1 MNHIDIRMSSHVSSI
16 VQRHNGQQQQHLR
29 LTDEQKS
36 ELMESFKG
44 LDNNGHL
51 DLSEL
56 KSALDLIGI
65 KLPQWQVRQMIDD
78 MEKGKGPVPVT
89 ARKQGGLS
97 FKEFEQLCSDLRSK
111 DVALT
116 FKNKISK
123 KENVQTLGGMSEASS
138 AGTTHSVRHEE
149 QVAFS
154 DWINRS
160 VLCPH
165 THLPHYRPAICGAP
179 LSPSPATVLLV
190 TCTLICRV
198 LALLRPVAQRPKIR
212 VRPYRLVFRDNCP
225 TTCQSGHVFFF
236 TTDEDRPIASH
247 CRWVTGRCVPG
258 VTLCVTK
265 GKEEKTQLAVKDKSL
280 SSSPQQPSLPSS

>member
-1 MNHIDIRMSSHVSSI
+1 MSLA
-16 VQRHNGQQQQHLR
+16 QRKQQQRQPVTL
-29 LTDEQKS
+29 LTEEQKQ
-36 ELMESFKG
+36 ELCETFKS

-89 ARKQGGLS
+89 ARKQGCLS
-97 FKEFEQLCSDLRSK
+97 FNEFEQLCSDLRSQ

-116 FKNKISK
+116 FKKNITKR
-123 KENVQTLGGMSEASS
+123 ENLQTLGGMSEASS

-160 VLCPH
+160 V
-165 THLPHYRPAICGAP
+165 
-179 LSPSPATVLLV
+179 TV
-190 TCTLICRV
+190 
-198 LALLRPVAQRPKIR
+198 
-212 VRPYRLVFRDNCP
+212 RL
-225 TTCQSGHVFFF
+225 
-236 TTDEDRPIASH
+236 
-247 CRWVTGRCVPG
+247 
-258 VTLCVTK
+258 
-265 GKEEKTQLAVKDKSL
+265 L
-280 SSSPQQPSLPSS
+280 SSASRLRGACASVAVVVVASRHRSGCCCW

>member
-1 MNHIDIRMSSHVSSI
+1 MSSIS
-16 VQRHNGQQQQHLR
+16 QRHQQQQQ
-29 LTDEQKS
+29 LTLTEEQKQ
-36 ELMESFKG
+36 ELLETYKG
-44 LDNNGHL
+44 LENNGHL

-97 FKEFEQLCSDLRSK
+97 LKEFEQLCGDLKSK

-123 KENVQTLGGMSEASS
+123 RENLETLGGMSEASS

-154 DWINRS
+154 DWINSNLTRDPD
-160 VLCPH
+160 LK
-165 THLPHYRPAICGAP
+165 HLLPIDGEGR
-179 LSPSPATVLLV
+179 
-190 TCTLICRV
+190 TL
-198 LALLRPVAQRPKIR
+198 
-212 VRPYRLVFRDNCP
+212 Y
-225 TTCQSGHVFFF
+225 
-236 TTDEDRPIASH
+236 
-247 CRWVTGRCVPG
+247 
-258 VTLCVTK
+258 
-265 GKEEKTQLAVKDKSL
+265 EKVKDGIL
-280 SSSPQQPSLPSS
+280 LW